1 MSRRQK
7 EQQHKILISGAELV
21 ELKRHAHQIPECPG
35 LDKRIQKYE
44 GNIPFALTLHELG
57 WLVAVLDA
65 VNNDHNGYPAIEH
78 DPWKLRYVPKS
89 DKRWAI
95 CKQLYDRLNAEEE
108 RIWDKQRS
116 RTAAGQ

>member
-7 EQQHKILISGAELV
+7 EQQYKILISGAELV

-44 GNIPFALTLHELG
+44 GNSPFALTLHELG
-57 WLVAVLDA
+57 WLIAVLDA
-65 VNNDHNGYPAIEH
+65 VINDPNGYPAIEH
-78 DPWKLRYVPKS
+78 EPWKLRYVPKS

-95 CKQLYDRLNAEEE
+95 CKRLYDRLNAEEE

-116 RTAAGQ
+116 RMSSGQ